1 MGGGIERGGIG
12 RNDGTSTYFTVCAFV
27 LVWSRGMQ
35 LQVIRFLAQ
44 MLGILLEKLVSVSGI
59 AFYNAEITMLKVVL
73 KVILKVINLEQL

>member
-1 MGGGIERGGIG
+1 MGGGIERGS
-12 RNDGTSTYFTVCAFV
+12 TSTYFTVCAFV

-73 KVILKVINLEQL
+73 KVILKVMNLEQL